1 MPTQAPFMDLADKVV
16 LITGASS
23 GIGEAAAYTFA
34 ALGSKVVLG
43 ARRQSEGEAVAAKIR
58 ADGGEAIFVQ
68 TDVLQESAIARL
80 VETAV
85 QTYGRLDIA
94 FNNAGTEGECTPL
107 LEQTTANYDTTMNT
121 NVRSVLWSM
130 QHEIPAMLA
139 NGGGAIINNASIV
152 AHIGFANTALYTAS
166 KGAVVSMTR
175 VAAVEYFKQ
184 GIRINAVCPGVTYT
198 PMSDRLLG
206 GEAEQNAF
214 LATTPAGRTGQ
225 PSEIAAAVVFLASN
239 AASYI
244 SGQALNVDGGYT
256 IT

>member
-23 GIGEAAAYTFA
+23 GIGEAAAYAFA

-58 ADGGEAIFVQ
+58 AD
-68 TDVLQESAIARL
+68 
-80 VETAV
+80 
-85 QTYGRLDIA
+85 
-94 FNNAGTEGECTPL
+94 
-107 LEQTTANYDTTMNT
+107 
-121 NVRSVLWSM
+121 
-130 QHEIPAMLA
+130 
-139 NGGGAIINNASIV
+139 
-152 AHIGFANTALYTAS
+152 
-166 KGAVVSMTR
+166 
-175 VAAVEYFKQ
+175 
-184 GIRINAVCPGVTYT
+184 
-198 PMSDRLLG
+198 G

-256 IT
+256 IA

>member
-1 MPTQAPFMDLADKVV
+1 MQAPFMDLANKVV

-23 GIGEAAAYTFA
+23 GIGEAAAYAFA

-58 ADGGEAIFVQ
+58 AEGGEAIFVQ
-68 TDVLQESAIARL
+68 TDVLQESDIARL
-80 VETAV
+80 VATAV
-85 QTYGRLDIA
+85 QSFGRLDVA
-94 FNNAGTEGECTPL
+94 FNNAGTEGEFSPL
-107 LEQTTANYDTTMNT
+107 IEQSTDNYDFTMNT

-130 QHEIPAMLA
+130 RHQIPAMLA

-152 AHIGFANTALYTAS
+152 ADIGFANAAVYTAS

-184 GIRINAVCPGVTYT
+184 GVRINTISPGVTFT
-198 PMSDRLLG
+198 LMSNRLIGDLDT
-206 GEAEQNAF
+206 QNAF
-214 LATTPAGRTGQ
+214 LATTPAGRAGH
-225 PSEIAAAVVFLASN
+225 PAEIAAAVVFLASN

-244 SGQALNVDGGYT
+244 SGQTLNVDGGYT
-256 IT
+256 IA